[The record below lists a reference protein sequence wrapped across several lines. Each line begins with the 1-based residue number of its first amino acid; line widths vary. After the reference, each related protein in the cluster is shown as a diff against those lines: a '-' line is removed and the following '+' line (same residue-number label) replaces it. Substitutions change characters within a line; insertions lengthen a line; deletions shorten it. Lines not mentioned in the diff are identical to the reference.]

1 MGYQR
6 GFGAYVGMES
16 RKIVGAEVHVGVLV
30 GKSAQ
35 YVLSAPFRGG
45 LPCVALHHE
54 QGCVVPFCHGGCN
67 PCQEIVIDMPPPL
80 GRHLGRGAAVGVPVE
95 NCDHRI
101 VGIVGPASY
110 IEAGYV
116 ARALSWRHPYRGFA
130 LWRGCEVRFGDV
142 GWYACAR
149 ACHFAGQRDERTA
162 CVAQAFHIVG

>member
-1 MGYQR
+1 MCCSPPR
-6 GFGAYVGMES
+6 A
-16 RKIVGAEVHVGVLV
+16 
-30 GKSAQ
+30 
-35 YVLSAPFRGG
+35 G
-45 LPCVALHHE
+45 LC
-54 QGCVVPFCHGGCN
+54 CTICHGGCN

-149 ACHFAGQRDERTA
+149 ACHFLGGYKYSAFCFQRQLFVKEIGAVSGRCDWQKYAQMA
-162 CVAQAFHIVG
+162 CGGSEIWINVMIFALINRF